1 MSAQHE
7 ALRLADLIDERPDAP
22 LVVKAAAAQLRRLH
36 ALNAELL
43 KALKENTEA
52 FEIASDGGG
61 VNFYAYAQDNRAL
74 IAKAEAQT

>member
-7 ALRLADLIDERPDAP
+7 ALYIANSLEAYPDA
-22 LVVKAAAAQLRRLH
+22 LAKAAAAGLRRLH

-74 IAKAEAQT
+74 IAKAEAQP